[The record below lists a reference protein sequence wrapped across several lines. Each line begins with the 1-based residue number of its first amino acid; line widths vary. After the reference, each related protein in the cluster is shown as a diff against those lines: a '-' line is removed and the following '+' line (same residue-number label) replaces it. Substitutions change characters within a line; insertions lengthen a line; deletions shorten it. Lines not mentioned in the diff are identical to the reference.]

1 MTEFEL
7 AEQQRDLQVLRDFVP
22 SWVNAPLEPFIPP
35 ADSDVRAPVWG
46 KTLLPISDKGK
57 GEGSEGNDLQLV
69 RVIAG
74 RENGSTFTPCIVN
87 AIGPAVDL

>member
-1 MTEFEL
+1 MTQFEV
-7 AEQQRDLQVLRDFVP
+7 AEQQKELEMLRDFVP
-22 SWVNAPLEPFIPP
+22 SWVSARLEPFIAPP
-35 ADSDVRAPVWG
+35 DSDVRTPQWG

-57 GEGSEGNDLQLV
+57 GDGDGGNDLQLV